1 MTIVCNSPPVFY
13 FLARSCVC
21 DSIYNT
27 TFSCFFFNIFY
38 FLFCLIV
45 ETEQNRKYLWEYWE
59 ISRAP
64 EPDRV
69 LYSPFITSSQ
79 PFFPPFPSSVSGL
92 YTTGTGRTWT
102 KKKSQMTKQ
111 KDDSLFF
118 LNLFYF
124 VFLDSKNKQ
133 ILSHLISHFSFLL
146 WNIIIIII
154 NLFCCAIKSVRQ
166 FFPSFIWKI
175 APFFFSILVCLI
187 MMTFPVCLF
196 IVQTPPDW
204 VWQRFERDGR
214 AFDPPYFSLLP
225 HDCTIPSLWRKKN
238 YSLLS
243 STTPQRTPPPFDQ

>member
-45 ETEQNRKYLWEYWE
+45 EKEQNRKYLWEYWE

-102 KKKSQMTKQ
+102 KKNHKWQNRKTI
-111 KDDSLFF
+111 LFF

>member
-27 TFSCFFFNIFY
+27 TFSYFFFNIFY
-38 FLFCLIV
+38 FLFCSIL

-64 EPDRV
+64 KPDRV

-92 YTTGTGRTWT
+92 YTNGTGRTWT

-118 LNLFYF
+118 FK
-124 VFLDSKNKQ
+124 S
-133 ILSHLISHFSFLL
+133 I
-146 WNIIIIII
+146 
-154 NLFCCAIKSVRQ
+154 LFCISWLKKQTC
-166 FFPSFIWKI
+166 
-175 APFFFSILVCLI
+175 CL
-187 MMTFPVCLF
+187 T
-196 IVQTPPDW
+196 
-204 VWQRFERDGR
+204 
-214 AFDPPYFSLLP
+214 
-225 HDCTIPSLWRKKN
+225 
-238 YSLLS
+238 
-243 STTPQRTPPPFDQ
+243 